1 LVKHVFHQLLF
12 LLAPAQLMT
21 KRTLRGTRLK
31 KIRTSGFR
39 HRMAEKTGR
48 KIVNARRSKGRTKLT
63 V

>member
-1 LVKHVFHQLLF
+1 
-12 LLAPAQLMT
+12 MT

-48 KIVNARRSKGRTKLT
+48 KIVNARGSKGRTKLT